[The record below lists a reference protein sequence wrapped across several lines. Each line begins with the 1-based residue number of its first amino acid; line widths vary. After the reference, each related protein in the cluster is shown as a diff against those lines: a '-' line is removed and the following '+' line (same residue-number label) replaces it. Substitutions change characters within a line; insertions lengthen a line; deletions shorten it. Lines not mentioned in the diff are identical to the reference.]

1 MNSQNPDDRESH
13 GEGDGNP
20 FEELFRRLSSGQG
33 LNPEDLRGM
42 SVPMDPAMM
51 SGLFSQI
58 QAMMSGMSRDGSV
71 NWEAARDH
79 ARQLAAAESDPS
91 LTGSRKAA
99 VRDAMQLA
107 GLWLDA
113 QTQFSRP
120 AVPEDAWVRV
130 EWVDH
135 CFDTFR
141 QIAEP
146 VAASVSEAMGQAM
159 TQQIPQELQAILG
172 QGASMLSGISGMMFA
187 MQLGQAVGQLS
198 REAVSS
204 TDIGIPLAP
213 ERCALVP
220 TNIAAFGEGLDLPEQ
235 EIMLFLALRE
245 AAHQRLFHATPWL
258 RQDIL
263 ELIRRYSRGIHVDMD
278 RIEEATRSLDPTDPE
293 SMRTILSGDLFTP
306 QLTEDQEVTLRRLE
320 TLLALVEGWVDDVCA
335 RAAGN
340 LPSAPAL
347 TETLRRR
354 RAAGGPAEKTFGS
367 LIGLELRPRR
377 LREASEFWRA
387 YGEQHGAEARDAL
400 WEAPENLPTDED
412 LDHPEQFES
421 THDLLHATDE
431 EMDAALEKL
440 LSGGYEDGAD
450 SEDPSSGED
459 GEDSSGESSNGS
471 SGS

>member
-13 GEGDGNP
+13 GEGGGNP

-235 EIMLFLALRE
+235 EI
-245 AAHQRLFHATPWL
+245 
-258 RQDIL
+258 
-263 ELIRRYSRGIHVDMD
+263 YSRGIHVDMD

>member
-1 MNSQNPDDRESH
+1 MYK
-13 GEGDGNP
+13 
-20 FEELFRRLSSGQG
+20 
-33 LNPEDLRGM
+33 
-42 SVPMDPAMM
+42 
-51 SGLFSQI
+51 
-58 QAMMSGMSRDGSV
+58 
-71 NWEAARDH
+71 
-79 ARQLAAAESDPS
+79 RQ
-91 LTGSRKAA
+91 
-99 VRDAMQLA
+99 
-107 GLWLDA
+107 
-113 QTQFSRP
+113 
-120 AVPEDAWVRV
+120 
-130 EWVDH
+130 
-135 CFDTFR
+135 
-141 QIAEP
+141 
-146 VAASVSEAMGQAM
+146 
-159 TQQIPQELQAILG
+159 
-172 QGASMLSGISGMMFA
+172 
-187 MQLGQAVGQLS
+187 
-198 REAVSS
+198 
-204 TDIGIPLAP
+204 
-213 ERCALVP
+213 
-220 TNIAAFGEGLDLPEQ
+220 
-235 EIMLFLALRE
+235 
-245 AAHQRLFHATPWL
+245 
-258 RQDIL
+258 
-263 ELIRRYSRGIHVDMD
+263 
-278 RIEEATRSLDPTDPE
+278 
-293 SMRTILSGDLFTP
+293 
-306 QLTEDQEVTLRRLE
+306 DQEVTLRRLE